1 MTTTME
7 PPLVVGVDGSA
18 GSMQALDWAVDAA
31 TRRGVRLRMVYA
43 SRWERYESRLP
54 SDDEPSPEV
63 VAEERVIAVAALRAQ
78 GRNPALAV
86 EADVLPE
93 EPLNALLEE
102 SRHAVALVTGPSGRG
117 TLTGLLLG
125 SVSLSVAA
133 RAHCPVVVVRGGEA
147 NVRGDHGRIVVGV
160 GDPEEA
166 PAALRFALREA
177 AARGCGV
184 EAVRAWRHPA
194 HQSADHYPLPTD
206 DAIEHEELA
215 GRELI
220 EALREPQREF
230 PDVTVH
236 RTVYEGH
243 ARKALIDASATA
255 DLLVVGSVRRRRGFG
270 LQLGRVS
277 HTALHHAECP
287 VAVAPQE

>member
-18 GSMQALDWAVDAA
+18 GSLQALDWAVDAA
-31 TRRGVRLRMVYA
+31 TRHGVRLRMVYA

-54 SDDEPSPEV
+54 PDDEPSPEA

-147 NVRGDHGRIVVGV
+147 NVRGAYGRIVVGV

-184 EAVRAWRHPA
+184 EAVRAWRHPV
-194 HQSADHYPLPTD
+194 HQSADHYPLPSD

-230 PDVTVH
+230 PGVTVH

-243 ARKALIDASATA
+243 ARQALIDASATA

-277 HTALHHAECP
+277 HTALHHADCP
-287 VAVAPQE
+287 VAVVPQE

>member
-1 MTTTME
+1 ME
-7 PPLVVGVDGSA
+7 LPLVVGVDGSA
-18 GSMQALDWAVDAA
+18 GSMLALDWAVDAA
-31 TRRGVRLRMVYA
+31 ARRRARLRIVYA

-54 SDDEPSPEV
+54 EPGEPSAEA
-63 VAEERVIAVAALRAQ
+63 VAEERVVAVSELRARERSP
-78 GRNPALAV
+78 GLVV
-86 EADVLPE
+86 EAEVLPE
-93 EPLNALLEE
+93 EPLNALLDE
-102 SRHAVALVTGPSGRG
+102 SRRALALVTGPSGRG

-133 RAHCPVVVVRGGEA
+133 RAHCPVVVVRGEER
-147 NVRGDHGRIVVGV
+147 NVRGEYGRIVVGV
-160 GDPEEA
+160 GAPEEA

-194 HQSADHYPLPTD
+194 HQSADHYPLPSD

-243 ARKALIDASATA
+243 ARQALIDASATA
-255 DLLVVGSVRRRRGFG
+255 DLLVVGAVRRRRGFG

-277 HTALHHAECP
+277 HTALHHAGCP